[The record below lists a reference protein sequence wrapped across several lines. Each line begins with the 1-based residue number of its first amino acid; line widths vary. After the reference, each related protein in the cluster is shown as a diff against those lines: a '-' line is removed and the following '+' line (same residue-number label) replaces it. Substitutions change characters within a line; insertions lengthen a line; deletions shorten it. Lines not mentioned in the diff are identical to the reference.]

1 MFLLMPKTDSKSRRC
16 WHVMTVLM
24 LVVGIISIQFSG
36 FQSVRA
42 EEEEF
47 PTIETR
53 FTLGLDWLITL
64 NTTTMDHMLNY
75 PGSLIHPITQVRVTY
90 FTFDGRKQTWS
101 KGKIYQDLWF
111 SNGRPVGCR
120 RYTRLPFQ
128 NGSYG
133 AIYVARTRDC
143 VNQTRALD
151 GTIVRL
157 FLDLAL
163 NNSVISSVVLP
174 LEICDNAASDL
185 GSFNFYQA
193 TMITAGRL
201 LMLHFQSY
209 PRNFDKYFVH
219 IVK

>member
-1 MFLLMPKTDSKSRRC
+1 MFSLFTESDLKSRRY
-16 WHVMTVLM
+16 WRSITVLM
-24 LVVGIISIQFSG
+24 LSVGIIF
-36 FQSVRA
+36 FQSCWLQARA
-42 EEEEF
+42 DELEF

-53 FTLGLDWLITL
+53 FIIGLNWLITL
-64 NTTTMDHMLNY
+64 NTTTMDQMLNY
-75 PGSLIHPITQVRVTY
+75 PGSLIHPITQVRVVY

-101 KGKIYQDLWF
+101 RGKIYEDLWF

-128 NGSYG
+128 YGSYG
-133 AIYVARTRDC
+133 AIHVAHTRDC
-143 VNQTRALD
+143 ATQTRALD
-151 GTIVRL
+151 DTIVRL
-157 FLDLAL
+157 FVDLAL

-193 TMITAGRL
+193 TIISAGRL
-201 LMLHFQSY
+201 LMLHFQST